1 MHLQHVQKA
10 PGFRKLTVFCA
21 WFLRALRVPT
31 QATLQGA
38 EVGSLIEL
46 RTILSVLIKYYAGLF
61 LFFLETNVLKVL
73 FTRLP

>member
-1 MHLQHVQKA
+1 MSPTRSKSTGFQKVDCV
-10 PGFRKLTVFCA
+10 L

-31 QATLQGA
+31 QTTLQGA

-46 RTILSVLIKYYAGLF
+46 RTILFVLIKYYAGLF